1 MSNGK
6 TFILCIGAQKAG
18 TTWLEAQFS
27 KTNFFSNDGIKEYH
41 IFNKLAASSPQ
52 QCKRA
57 RKQIKINPTKVKID
71 LINKRTAMRLR
82 PELYFE
88 HFDYIYC
95 RDNNVTHVGDIT
107 PDYSILPKRVFR
119 YIKKGLEDKQFEI
132 KVVFLMRDPVE
143 RAWSHP
149 RMINRIKNERGKA
162 SKVSSED
169 EFKQLKDFYKSR
181 LCVSRTQYERTCS
194 RIESIFP
201 KKNIFYGFY
210 ETLFNQV
217 EINRLTDFLEAP
229 QLSPDFGEIVHASYK
244 HSTTHEGTD
253 ELLKEIKLY
262 YDSTYRWFSN
272 RHSSTIPI
280 QWKQV

>member
-1 MSNGK
+1 M
-6 TFILCIGAQKAG
+6 
-18 TTWLEAQFS
+18 
-27 KTNFFSNDGIKEYH
+27 
-41 IFNKLAASSPQ
+41 
-52 QCKRA
+52 
-57 RKQIKINPTKVKID
+57 
-71 LINKRTAMRLR
+71 
-82 PELYFE
+82 
-88 HFDYIYC
+88 
-95 RDNNVTHVGDIT
+95 
-107 PDYSILPKRVFR
+107 LPKRVVR

-169 EFKQLKDFYKSR
+169 EFKQLKNFYKPL
-181 LCVSRTQYERTCS
+181 LCVSRTQHERTYS

-253 ELLKEIKLY
+253 ELLKEIQLY
-262 YDSTYRWFSN
+262 DDSTYRWFSN